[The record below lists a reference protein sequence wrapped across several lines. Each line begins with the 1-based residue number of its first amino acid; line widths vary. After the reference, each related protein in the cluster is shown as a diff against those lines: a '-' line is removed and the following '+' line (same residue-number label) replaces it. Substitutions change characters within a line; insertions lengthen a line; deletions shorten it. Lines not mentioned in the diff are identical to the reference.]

1 MKSNEK
7 NFIKR
12 LQRQKEDALE
22 FVVDTYLP
30 LIKGITHKVLLPV
43 QNDGLIEECVNDIFL
58 SIWNNANK
66 FHGEPND
73 FKKWIAAIAKFKAI
87 DYYRKATR
95 TVEIISDE
103 FHISTEKSAEDE
115 LIVMEDREEL
125 LKLINQLEPLDQ
137 KVFVM
142 KYLLGMKTEEIGDKL
157 GLTRAAID
165 NRVYRGKRN
174 YNKMLRILVL
184 EVVQYE
190 RHL

>member
-30 LIKGITHKVLLPV
+30 LIKGITHKFLLPV

-137 KVFVM
+137 KVFIM

-157 GLTRAAID
+157 GLTRVAID
-165 NRVYRGKRN
+165 NRVYRGKKKLQQN
-174 YNKMLRILVL
+174 ATNISFGGSAI
-184 EVVQYE
+184 
-190 RHL
+190 

>member
-43 QNDGLIEECVNDIFL
+43 QNDGLIEECINDIFL

-87 DYYRKATR
+87 DYYRKATNK
-95 TVEIISDE
+95 VEIISNE

-125 LKLINQLEPLDQ
+125 MQLLNQLEPLDQ
-137 KVFVM
+137 KVFIM
-142 KYLLGMKTEEIGDKL
+142 KYLLGMKTEEIGEKL

-165 NRVYRGKRN
+165 NRVYREKRN
-174 YNKMLRILVL
+174 YNKMLRKLVL

>member
-7 NFIKR
+7 NYIKR

-73 FKKWIAAIAKFKAI
+73 FKNGLRQLRNLRRLIITGRQLKSR
-87 DYYRKATR
+87 DY
-95 TVEIISDE
+95 
-103 FHISTEKSAEDE
+103 F
-115 LIVMEDREEL
+115 
-125 LKLINQLEPLDQ
+125 
-137 KVFVM
+137 
-142 KYLLGMKTEEIGDKL
+142 G
-157 GLTRAAID
+157 
-165 NRVYRGKRN
+165 
-174 YNKMLRILVL
+174 
-184 EVVQYE
+184 
-190 RHL
+190 

>member
-30 LIKGITHKVLLPV
+30 LIKGITHKVLLPI
-43 QNDGLIEECVNDIFL
+43 QNDGLIEECINDIFL
-58 SIWNNANK
+58 SVWNNANK

-87 DYYRKATR
+87 DYYRKANR
-95 TVEIISDE
+95 KVEIISDE
-103 FHISTEKSAEDE
+103 FNVNTEKSAEDE

-125 LKLINQLEPLDQ
+125 IKLINQLEPIDQ
-137 KVFVM
+137 KVFIM
-142 KYLLGMKTEEIGDKL
+142 KYLLGLKTEEIGGKL
-157 GLTRAAID
+157 GLTRSAVD
-165 NRVYRGKRN
+165 NRIYRGKKKLQQN
-174 YNKMLRILVL
+174 ATNFSFGGSVI
-184 EVVQYE
+184 
-190 RHL
+190 

>member
-30 LIKGITHKVLLPV
+30 LIKGITHKVLLPI
-43 QNDGLIEECVNDIFL
+43 QNDGLIEECINDIFL

-87 DYYRKATR
+87 DYYRKATKK
-95 TVEIISDE
+95 VEII
-103 FHISTEKSAEDE
+103 
-115 LIVMEDREEL
+115 
-125 LKLINQLEPLDQ
+125 
-137 KVFVM
+137 
-142 KYLLGMKTEEIGDKL
+142 
-157 GLTRAAID
+157 
-165 NRVYRGKRN
+165 
-174 YNKMLRILVL
+174 
-184 EVVQYE
+184 
-190 RHL
+190 